1 MATLNRKLIRD
12 VIHLRGQVV
21 AITLVVACGVASFV
35 AMRSTYNSLLT
46 SQQSYYES
54 YRFAHVFAQLK
65 RAPDSLA
72 ARISEI
78 PGVSAA
84 EVRVVADVTLDIP
97 GLDEPATGRIV
108 SIPEQPGGGRRPML
122 NDIYLKEG
130 RYVEAGGR
138 EEILISAAFA
148 TANNLKAGSTLSAV
162 INGKWQKL
170 QIVGVALSPEYV
182 YEIKSGDMFPD
193 NRRFGVLWMSRE
205 ALAPV
210 FDMKGAFN
218 DVALIL
224 APGAVEAQVIQR
236 LDELL
241 ARYGGL
247 GAYNRNDQIS
257 NRFVS
262 NEIAELQV
270 TGTFVPA
277 IFLAVT
283 AFLIHLVLSRLVA
296 TQRQEI
302 AVLKAFGYGNYAIGF
317 HYLKL
322 AFVVV
327 LGGVAV
333 GIGVGWYFG
342 LKITALYMEFFR
354 FPELRYQPDPVV
366 IVGAVLTTLGSASIG
381 ALAAVR
387 RAVKLP
393 PAEAMRPEPPA
404 RFRPGF
410 IERLGVHRPVPT
422 SVRIILRNLERRP
435 QKAMLSILGIALA
448 VGLLVV
454 GFFLYFDTIKR
465 IVEVQFYQ
473 VQREDVSVVFHEP
486 RPSSVKYDLA
496 HLPGVL
502 RVESYRA
509 VRARLRFGHRTR
521 RTAVLGLES
530 VADLRRIVTKES
542 RAVTL
547 PPEGLVLTA
556 KLAEILGVRQGQSV
570 TVEALE
576 GERRVREVAVAGT
589 VDELVGLSAYMDR
602 RALNKLMQESEI
614 SSGAF
619 MMVDS
624 SAIPNLYAQL
634 KRTPAVSAV
643 SVPAIAL
650 ESFRDTIART
660 INVSTVILIAFAV
673 IIAFGM
679 VYNGA
684 RIALSER
691 GLELASLRVL
701 GFTRGEIG
709 FMLLGEQA
717 ILTAIAIPVGC
728 ALGYSIAGLI
738 TVVIDTEL
746 IRFPL
751 FISAKSYTLALLV
764 VAGSAFVSGFLVQ
777 WRLRHLD
784 LVAVLKTRE

>member
-1 MATLNRKLIRD
+1 MAALDRKLIRD
-12 VIHLRGQVV
+12 VVHLRGQVA

-54 YRFAHVFAQLK
+54 YRFAEVFAQLK

-72 ARISEI
+72 SRVSEI
-78 PGVSAA
+78 AGVGKADF
-84 EVRVVADVTLDIP
+84 RVVADVTLDVP
-97 GLDEPATGRIV
+97 GLEEPARGRII
-108 SIPEQPGGGRRPML
+108 SIPEQRVPML
-122 NDIYLKEG
+122 NDLYLREG
-130 RYVEAGGR
+130 RYVEAGHRDEVLVSG
-138 EEILISAAFA
+138 AFA
-148 TANNLKAGSTLSAV
+148 TANGLKPGSTLSAI

-182 YEIKSGDMFPD
+182 YEIRSGEMFPD
-193 NRRFGVLWMSRE
+193 NRRSGVLWMSRE
-205 ALAPV
+205 ALGPA
-210 FDMKGAFN
+210 FNMKGAFN
-218 DVALIL
+218 DVALTL
-224 APGAVEAQVIQR
+224 APGAIEADVIQR
-236 LDELL
+236 LDDLL
-241 ARYGGL
+241 ANYGGL
-247 GAYNRNDQIS
+247 GAYNRADQVS
-257 NRFVS
+257 NHFLS

-270 TGTFVPA
+270 TGTFIPG

-283 AFLIHLVLSRLVA
+283 AFLIHLVLSRMVA

-322 AFVVV
+322 AFVVI
-327 LGGVAV
+327 LGGLAL

-354 FPELRYQPDPVV
+354 FPVLRYQPGPPV
-366 IVGAVLTTLGSASIG
+366 IISAILISLAAASIG

-387 RAVKLP
+387 RAVSLP

-404 RFRPGF
+404 RFRAGI
-410 IERLGVHRPVPT
+410 IERLGFHRIVPT

-435 QKAMLSILGIALA
+435 GKAMVSIFGIALA

-454 GFFLYFDTIKR
+454 GFFLYFDTIER
-465 IVEVQFYQ
+465 IIQVQFDA
-473 VQREDVSVVFHEP
+473 VQREDVSVAFHEP
-486 RPSSVKYDLA
+486 RSSNVKYDLA
-496 HLPGVL
+496 HLPGVI
-502 RVESYRA
+502 RVEPYRA
-509 VRARLRFGHRTR
+509 VPVKLRFTYRTR
-521 RTAVLGLES
+521 RTALLGLDS
-530 VADLRRIVTKES
+530 TADLRRIVARDFQT
-542 RAVTL
+542 VTL
-547 PPEGLVLTA
+547 PSDGLVLTA
-556 KLAEILGVRQGQSV
+556 KLADILAVKPGQNV
-570 TVEALE
+570 TVEVLE
-576 GERRVREVAVAGT
+576 GERPVRDVVVAGT

-602 RALNKLMQESEI
+602 RALNRLMQEGET

-624 SAIPNLYAQL
+624 PVIPELYARL
-634 KRTPAVSAV
+634 KQTPAVSAV
-643 SVPAIAL
+643 SIPEVAL
-650 ESFRDTIART
+650 ASFNETIAKT
-660 INVSTVILIAFAV
+660 INVSTVILIGFAV

-691 GLELASLRVL
+691 GHELASLRVL
-701 GFTRGEIG
+701 GFTRGEIA

-717 ILTAIAIPVGC
+717 ILTLIAIPLGL
-728 ALGYSIAGLI
+728 ALGYGIAGLI
-738 TVVIDTEL
+738 TIAIDTEI

-751 FISAKSYTLALLV
+751 FVSAKTYTLAFLV
-764 VAGSAFVSGFLVQ
+764 VAVAAFLSGYLVR

>member
-1 MATLNRKLIRD
+1 MATLDRKLIRD

-54 YRFAHVFAQLK
+54 YRFAEVFAQLK

-72 ARISEI
+72 TRVSEI
-78 PGVSAA
+78 PGVGAA
-84 EVRVVADVTLDIP
+84 EFRVVADVTLDIP
-97 GLDEPATGRIV
+97 GLDEPAKGRIV
-108 SIPEQPGGGRRPML
+108 SIPDQRRPMV
-122 NDIYLKEG
+122 NDLYLTEG
-130 RYVEAGGR
+130 RYFEPGHIDEV
-138 EEILISAAFA
+138 LVSAAFA
-148 TANNLKAGSTLSAV
+148 SANDLKPGSTVSAV

-182 YEIKSGDMFPD
+182 YEIRSGDMFPD

-205 ALAPV
+205 ALGPAY
-210 FDMKGAFN
+210 DMKGAFN
-218 DVALIL
+218 DIALRL
-224 APGAVEAQVIQR
+224 APSSIEADVIQR
-236 LDELL
+236 LDHLL
-241 ARYGGL
+241 ANYGGL
-247 GAYNRNDQIS
+247 GAYNRADQIS
-257 NRFVS
+257 SRFLS

-270 TGTFVPA
+270 TGTFIPA
-277 IFLAVT
+277 IFLTVT
-283 AFLIHLVLSRLVA
+283 AFLIHLVLSRMVA

-302 AVLKAFGYGNYAIGF
+302 AVLKAFGYGNYSIGF

-322 AFVVV
+322 AFVVI
-327 LGGVAV
+327 LAGVAL
-333 GIGVGWYFG
+333 GIGAGWYFG
-342 LKITALYMEFFR
+342 FKITELYMQFFR
-354 FPELRYQPDPVV
+354 FPVLRYQPNA
-366 IVGAVLTTLGSASIG
+366 AVLISAVLISLGSASIG
-381 ALAAVR
+381 ALGAMR

-404 RFRPGF
+404 RFRSGF
-410 IERLGVHRPVPT
+410 IEHLGIHRLVPA

-435 QKAMLSILGIALA
+435 GKAMVSILGIALA

-454 GFFLYFDTIKR
+454 GFFLYFDTIGR
-465 IVEVQFYQ
+465 IIEVQFYQ
-473 VQREDVSVVFHEP
+473 AQREDVAVAFHEP

-502 RVESYRA
+502 RVEPYRA
-509 VRARLRFGHRTR
+509 VPARLRFAHRTR

-530 VADLRRIVTKES
+530 AADLRRIVTKDS
-542 RAVTL
+542 QSVTL
-547 PPEGLVLTA
+547 PPEGLVLTT
-556 KLAEILGVRQGQSV
+556 KLAEILGVTPGQTV
-570 TVEALE
+570 TVEFLE
-576 GERRVREVAVAGT
+576 GERPIRDVALVTT
-589 VDELVGLSAYMDR
+589 VDELVGLSAYMDQ
-602 RALNKLMQESEI
+602 RALNKLMQEGQT

-624 SAIPNLYAQL
+624 RAIPELYVQL
-634 KRTPAVSAV
+634 KQTPAVSGV
-643 SVPAIAL
+643 SLPATAL
-650 ESFRDTIART
+650 ASFNDTIART
-660 INVSTVILIAFAV
+660 LNVSTVILVGFAV

-691 GLELASLRVL
+691 GHELASLRVL
-701 GFTRGEIG
+701 GFTRGEIS

-717 ILTAIAIPVGC
+717 ILTSIAIPVGF
-728 ALGYSIAGLI
+728 ALGYAIAGLI

-751 FISAKSYTLALLV
+751 FISAKTYTTAFLV
-764 VAGSAFVSGFLVQ
+764 VAGSAFLSGYLVR